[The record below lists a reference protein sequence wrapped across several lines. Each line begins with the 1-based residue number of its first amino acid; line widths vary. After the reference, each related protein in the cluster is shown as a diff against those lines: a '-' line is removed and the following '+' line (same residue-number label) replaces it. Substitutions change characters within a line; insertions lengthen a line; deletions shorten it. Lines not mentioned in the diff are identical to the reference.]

1 MSVYNLFLFLY
12 FITYHWLHRK
22 ALNILNKWLK
32 AGICASATF
41 IGMQKWGGL
50 WGRFELTLA
59 VQSLSLFPGSGP
71 AQSVVENREE
81 MAGSAEGRMEP
92 RYPVCSQLLTHD
104 FFFFP

>member
-1 MSVYNLFLFLY
+1 
-12 FITYHWLHRK
+12 
-22 ALNILNKWLK
+22 
-32 AGICASATF
+32 
-41 IGMQKWGGL
+41 MQKWGGL

-104 FFFFP
+104 FFFFPELSVSRLHMSCHLYSDTSVWIS